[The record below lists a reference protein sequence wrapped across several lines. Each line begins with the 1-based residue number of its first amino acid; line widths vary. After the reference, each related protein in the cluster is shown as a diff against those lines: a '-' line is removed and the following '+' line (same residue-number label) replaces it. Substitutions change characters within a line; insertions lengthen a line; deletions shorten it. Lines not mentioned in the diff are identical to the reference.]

1 MKVLGGV
8 SHAETQWD
16 NIEKA
21 RFVSLYA
28 LAPEVVSSVKDQLEL
43 ALGKGLTF
51 KYRGIATAIIISG
64 CLLYTSPS
72 PRD

>member
-21 RFVSLYA
+21 RFVSLY
-28 LAPEVVSSVKDQLEL
+28 PPV
-43 ALGKGLTF
+43 GKPRYEYPVRGVPA
-51 KYRGIATAIIISG
+51 KYPVRVW
-64 CLLYTSPS
+64 
-72 PRD
+72 